1 MRIYPAVDIYNG
13 KCVRLKEGKL
23 ANMEMFYENP
33 LDAAKMWEQKGAK
46 ALHIIDL
53 NGAFDGK
60 MGNSKVIE
68 KIIGS
73 VSIPVQVGGGLR
85 NVSDIKEAFNTGA
98 ARVIIGTAA
107 VLDDELL
114 ETGLKEYINKMIVS
128 IDAKD
133 GNVAINGW
141 VNISEFSAYN
151 FAYKIVGKGFRNIVY
166 TDISRDGSMS
176 GPNFDGIEKM
186 CNVEGAKIIASG
198 GITSID
204 DIIAIKDA
212 GAEGAIIGKALYAG
226 ILKLE
231 DAIKAA
237 ED

>member
-1 MRIYPAVDIYNG
+1 MRIYPAVDIYDG
-13 KCVRLKEGKL
+13 KCVRLKEGNL
-23 ANMEMFYENP
+23 AKMEMFYENP
-33 LDAAKMWEQKGAK
+33 ADAAKMWEQKGAK

-107 VLDDELL
+107 VLDEELL
-114 ETGLKEYINKMIVS
+114 ETGLKEYIDKMIVS

-166 TDISRDGSMS
+166 TDIAKDGLLK

-186 CNVEGAKIIASG
+186 CNVEGARIIASG

-204 DIIAIKDA
+204 DILAIKET

>member
-23 ANMEMFYENP
+23 AKMEMFYENP